1 MDTVSF
7 RPDTDD
13 AVVHAALDGWADS
26 ADLVDSYL
34 RRCPAR
40 DILAVLADKW
50 VLLVLGVLRVEGG
63 PVRFNELR
71 RRLDGITQKM
81 LTQTLRTLERDGL
94 IRRSVYP
101 TVPPRVEYTLTALG
115 ADLGRLTHALGAWS
129 LRHMDE
135 IHSARAEFD
144 ERRAAAP
151 QPL

>member
-1 MDTVSF
+1 METTHL
-7 RPDTDD
+7 PDTDPAPD
-13 AVVHAALDGWADS
+13 RDALDSWADS
-26 ADLVDSYL
+26 ADLVGAYL

-50 VLLVLGVLRVEGG
+50 VLLVLGTLRAEAG

-94 IRRSVYP
+94 VRRAVYP
-101 TVPPRVEYTLTALG
+101 TVPPRVEYTLTELG
-115 ADLGRLTHALGAWS
+115 ADLGKLTHALGTWS
-129 LRHMDE
+129 LLHLDE
-135 IHSARAEFD
+135 IHTAREQFD
-144 ERRAAAP
+144 ERLATAP